1 MTRGCENPAD
11 SPTLPSA
18 CEGLLGAGLGSSVW
32 QLKMMDQARSAFSNL
47 FGGEPLSYTRFSL
60 ARQVDGDN
68 SHVEMKLAADEE
80 ENVDSNMR
88 GNQTSITK
96 PKRLNGYICYG
107 IIAVIIFFLIGFMI
121 GYLGYCKRVEPQGDC
136 AKQAG
141 TQPSCP
147 EETEAF
153 EPEEQLPGVPRIFW
167 ADLKSALSDRL
178 DAIDFTRAIKMLN
191 ENSYVPREAGSQK
204 DSSLAFYIESQLRD
218 YKLDKVWHD
227 EHFVK
232 IQVKGSSQNS
242 VSIVSTSG
250 DGSQAYSVENPE
262 GYVAYSKAATVTG
275 KLVHANFGTKQDFED
290 LNMPVNGSLVIVRAG
305 KITFAEKVA
314 NAESLNAIGVLIY
327 MDHSKFPIVNA
338 NLPVFGH
345 AHLGTGDPYT
355 PGFPSF
361 NHTQFPP
368 SQSSGL
374 PNIPVQ
380 TISRAGAER
389 LFQNMQGDCPRTWG
403 TDSSCKLVSSQDKNV
418 KLSVN
423 NVLKE
428 IRIFNVFGV
437 IKGFEELDR
446 YIIVGAQRDAWGP
459 GAAKSSVGT
468 SLLLTLA
475 RILSDMVLKGQFKP
489 SRSIVFASWSGGD
502 FGAVGAT
509 EWLEGYLSSLHL
521 KAFTYINLDKAVVGS
536 TNFKVSASPLLYSL
550 IEKIMKDVKHPL
562 TGLSL
567 YRDSNWISKVKKLS
581 LDNAAFPFLAYS
593 GIPAVSFCFC
603 EDTDYPYLDTPMDTY
618 ETLNGEVPQLNRV
631 ARAAAEVAG
640 QLVMKLTHG
649 VELDLN
655 YEMYND
661 EILRFVKEMNLF
673 RADIRDMGLNMQW
686 LYSARGDFFRATS
699 RLTTDYKNAEKTD
712 RSVMREINDRI
723 MKVEYHL
730 LSPYVSPREFPFR
743 HIFWGSGSH
752 TLSALLEHL
761 KLRKKLNGAFNQTL
775 LENQL
780 ALATW
785 TIQGAA
791 NALSGDIWDIDNE
804 F

>member
-1 MTRGCENPAD
+1 
-11 SPTLPSA
+11 
-18 CEGLLGAGLGSSVW
+18 
-32 QLKMMDQARSAFSNL
+32 MMDQARSAFTNL

-121 GYLGYCKRVEPQGDC
+121 GYLGYS
-136 AKQAG
+136 

-147 EETEAF
+147 EETETF
-153 EPEEQLPGVPRIFW
+153 EPEEQLPGIPRIFW

-178 DAIDFTRAIKMLN
+178 NAIDFAKAIKMLN
-191 ENSYVPREAGSQK
+191 EDSYVPREAGSQK
-204 DSSLAFYIESQLRD
+204 DTSLAFFIENKLHD
-218 YKLDKVWHD
+218 YKLNKVWHD

-242 VSIVSTSG
+242 VSIVSASG
-250 DGSQAYSVENPE
+250 DSSQAYSVENPE

-275 KLVHANFGTKQDFED
+275 KLVYANFGTKQDFED

-314 NAESLNAIGVLIY
+314 NAERLNAIGVLIY
-327 MDHSKFPIVNA
+327 MDHSNFPIVNA

-380 TISRAGAER
+380 TISRAGAEK
-389 LFQNMQGDCPRTWG
+389 LFQNMEGACPRSWG

-428 IRIFNVFGV
+428 IRILNVFGV
-437 IKGFEELDR
+437 IKGFEEPDR
-446 YIIVGAQRDAWGP
+446 YVIVGAQRDAWGP

-475 RILSDMVLKGQFKP
+475 QILSDMVLKGQFKP

-521 KAFTYINLDKAVVGS
+521 KAFTYINLDKAVVGT

-550 IEKIMKDVKHPL
+550 IEKIMKDVKHPV

-567 YRDSNWISKVKKLS
+567 YRDSNWISKVKKFS
-581 LDNAAFPFLAYS
+581 LDNAAFPFLSYS

-603 EDTDYPYLDTPMDTY
+603 EINSM
-618 ETLNGEVPQLNRV
+618 NGI
-631 ARAAAEVAG
+631 
-640 QLVMKLTHG
+640 
-649 VELDLN
+649 
-655 YEMYND
+655 
-661 EILRFVKEMNLF
+661 EILGHDVYLVPCEELS
-673 RADIRDMGLNMQW
+673 DMGLNMQW

-723 MKVEYHL
+723 MKVEYHF

-743 HIFWGSGSH
+743 HIFWGAGSH

-761 KLRKKLNGAFNQTL
+761 KLRKKNSDAFNQTL

>member
-1 MTRGCENPAD
+1 
-11 SPTLPSA
+11 
-18 CEGLLGAGLGSSVW
+18 
-32 QLKMMDQARSAFSNL
+32 MMDQARSAFSNL

-80 ENVDSNMR
+80 ENVDSNVR
-88 GNQTSITK
+88 GNHTSVTK

-107 IIAVIIFFLIGFMI
+107 VIAVIIFFLIGFMI

-136 AKQAG
+136 GKRAG

-147 EETEAF
+147 EETETF
-153 EPEEQLPGVPRIFW
+153 ESEEQLPGIPRIFW
-167 ADLKSALSDRL
+167 ADLKSALSDKL
-178 DAIDFTRAIKMLN
+178 DAIDFASAIRMLN

-204 DSSLAFYIESQLRD
+204 DSSLAFFIENQLHD
-218 YKLDKVWHD
+218 YKLNKVWHD

-242 VSIVSTSG
+242 VSIVSASG
-250 DGSQAYSVENPE
+250 DGSQAYSVESPE

-275 KLVHANFGTKQDFED
+275 KLVYANFGTKQDFED

-305 KITFAEKVA
+305 KITFAEK
-314 NAESLNAIGVLIY
+314 
-327 MDHSKFPIVNA
+327 
-338 NLPVFGH
+338 

-380 TISRAGAER
+380 TISRAGAEK
-389 LFQNMQGDCPRTWG
+389 LFQNMEGDCPRIWG

-437 IKGFEELDR
+437 IKGFEEPDR
-446 YIIVGAQRDAWGP
+446 YVIVGAQRDAWGP

-475 RILSDMVLKGQFKP
+475 QILSDMVVKGQFKP

-521 KAFTYINLDKAVVGS
+521 KAFTYINLDKAVVGT

-603 EDTDYPYLDTPMDTY
+603 EDADYPYLGTPMDTY
-618 ETLNGEVPQLNRV
+618 ETLNGEVPQLNKV

-640 QLVMKLTHG
+640 QLVIKLTHD
-649 VELDLN
+649 VELNLN

-661 EILRFVKEMNLF
+661 ELLRFVKEMNLF

-761 KLRKKLNGAFNQTL
+761 KLRKKNNGAFNQTL